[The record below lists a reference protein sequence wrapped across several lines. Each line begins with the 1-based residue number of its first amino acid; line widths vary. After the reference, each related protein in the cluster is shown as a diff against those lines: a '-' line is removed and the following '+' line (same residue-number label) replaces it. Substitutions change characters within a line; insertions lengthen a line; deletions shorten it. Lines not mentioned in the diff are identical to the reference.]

1 MTARLRPRVVVFD
14 VVETLASLDPVAA
27 RAARYGVDGA
37 GMAAWFT
44 RLLRD
49 GMAVSAAGSY
59 AGFAAVAASALSA
72 QTHGMLAD
80 EQVADVL
87 AGFEEL
93 TPQPDAVAAV
103 RAARDAG
110 LRVLTLTNGA
120 AATTRAF
127 LDRAGLADAVE
138 AVVSID
144 EVRVWKPHPAVYRR
158 AAEITRV
165 PVERV
170 ALVAVHSWDVYGAR
184 QGGLTTGWCPRLET
198 VPTPV
203 FTTAGG
209 VADIVADTLD
219 AVITGLAGLPGETT
233 P

>member
-1 MTARLRPRVVVFD
+1 MSTRLRPRVVAFD
-14 VVETLASLDPVAA
+14 VVETLASIDPVID
-27 RAARYGVDGA
+27 RAAQYGVDRA

-49 GMAVSAAGSY
+49 GMAFSAAGSY
-59 AGFAAVAASALSA
+59 AGFAAVAASAL
-72 QTHGMLAD
+72 TGHTRGMLTD

-93 TPQPDAVAAV
+93 TPQPDAGAAV

-110 LRVLTLTNGA
+110 LRVLMLTNGA

-158 AAEITRV
+158 AAEDTGV

-184 QGGLTTGWCPRLET
+184 QAGLTTGWCSRLET

-203 FTTAGG
+203 FTATGG
-209 VADIVADTLD
+209 VADVVADTLD
-219 AVITGLAGLPGETT
+219 AVIAGLASLPEATT
-233 P
+233 L